1 MLRLLFAFAAIGFSL
16 FLASCNTLSKEE
28 CVAADWRVIGE
39 SDGAA
44 GYEPQERFAA
54 HAKSCERVKIVPDQT
69 IWYQGYQAGLVRY
82 CTPMSGLMHGQAGH
96 GYSNV
101 CPPETAAGFLRGYT
115 LGNRQHSLQ
124 SRLSS
129 LQSDYGSKE
138 AEIDDLSRKLKD
150 AADADRHDIRRRMD
164 DLEDDM
170 RRIRREQRDVED
182 ELDDASAEVQWFQQ
196 NPNAAPP
203 VAPGY

>member
-1 MLRLLFAFAAIGFSL
+1 MLRFLFAFLAIGFSL

-101 CPPETAAGFLRGYT
+101 CPPETAPGFLRGYT
-115 LGNRQHSLQ
+115 LGNRQNSQQ

-150 AADADRHDIRRRMD
+150 APDADRRDIRRRMD

-170 RRIRREQRDVED
+170 RRIRREQRGVQD
-182 ELDDASAEVQWFQQ
+182 ELDDTSAEVQWFQQ

-203 VAPGY
+203 AMPGY

>member
-101 CPPETAAGFLRGYT
+101 CPPETAPGFLRGYT
-115 LGNRQHSLQ
+115 LGNRQNSLQ

-129 LQSDYGSKE
+129 LQSDYMSKE
-138 AEIDDLSRKLKD
+138 ANIDDLSRKLKD
-150 AADADRHDIRRRMD
+150 APDADRRDIRRRMD
-164 DLEDDM
+164 DLEDDL
-170 RRIRREQRDVED
+170 RRIRREQRDVQD
-182 ELDDASAEVQWFQQ
+182 ELDNTSAEVQWFQQ

-203 VAPGY
+203 VMPGY

>member
-1 MLRLLFAFAAIGFSL
+1 
-16 FLASCNTLSKEE
+16 
-28 CVAADWRVIGE
+28 
-39 SDGAA
+39 
-44 GYEPQERFAA
+44 
-54 HAKSCERVKIVPDQT
+54 VKIVPDQT

-101 CPPETAAGFLRGYT
+101 CPPETAPGFLRGYT
-115 LGNRQHSLQ
+115 LGNRQNSQQ

-150 AADADRHDIRRRMD
+150 APDADRRDIRRRMD

-170 RRIRREQRDVED
+170 RRIRREQRDVQD
-182 ELDDASAEVQWFQQ
+182 ELDDTSAEVQWFQQ

-203 VAPGY
+203 AMPGY

>member
-54 HAKSCERVKIVPDQT
+54 HAKSCERVKVVPDQT

-82 CTPMSGLMHGQAGH
+82 CTPMSGLMHGQTGH

-101 CPPETAAGFLRGYT
+101 CPPETAPGFLRGYT
-115 LGNRQHSLQ
+115 LGNRQNSQQ
-124 SRLSS
+124 SRLNS
-129 LQSDYGSKE
+129 LQSDYESKE
-138 AEIDDLSRKLKD
+138 TEIDDLSRKLKD
-150 AADADRHDIRRRMD
+150 APDADRRDIRRRMD

-170 RRIRREQRDVED
+170 RRIRREQRDVQD
-182 ELDDASAEVQWFQQ
+182 ELDDTSAEVQWFQQ

-203 VAPGY
+203 AMPGY